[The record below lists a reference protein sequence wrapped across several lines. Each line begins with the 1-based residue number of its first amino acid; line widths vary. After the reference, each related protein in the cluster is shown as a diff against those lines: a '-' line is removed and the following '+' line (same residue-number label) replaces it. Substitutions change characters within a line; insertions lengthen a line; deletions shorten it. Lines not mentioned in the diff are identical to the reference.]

1 MLVSYLIIP
10 TVILFLILNVVFRVK
25 IIRQYKALRNKRI
38 NIDAKLL
45 LSSKKL
51 KAFVNK
57 EYPDHASEILRFSRL
72 LQTLIAL
79 TITGFLIILSIYLYM
94 QFS

>member
-57 EYPDHASEILRFSRL
+57 EYPEHEFEILRFSRL

>member
-10 TVILFLILNVVFRVK
+10 TVILFLILNVLFRVK

-51 KAFVNK
+51 KAFVQK
-57 EYPDHASEILRFSRL
+57 EYPEYEFEILRFSRL